1 MFIIKDIKSKIE
13 KLSPAD
19 FQEFCDALIS
29 NYRSGQINSYGLKP
43 GTGKTI
49 KGTPDTYI
57 RNENGKYI
65 FIEYTTQTDG
75 IYLL

>member
-29 NYRSGQINSYGLKP
+29 NYRSGEINSYGLKP

-49 KGTPDTYI
+49 KGTPDSYI
-57 RNENGKYI
+57 RKR
-65 FIEYTTQTDG
+65 
-75 IYLL
+75 